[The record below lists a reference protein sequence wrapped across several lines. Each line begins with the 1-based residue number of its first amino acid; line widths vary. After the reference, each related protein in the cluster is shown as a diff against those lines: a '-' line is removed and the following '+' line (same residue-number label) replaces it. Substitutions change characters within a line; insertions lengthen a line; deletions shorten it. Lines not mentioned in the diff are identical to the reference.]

1 MLVADAVCGY
11 VAPVDQTAAVDF
23 LRGRFGS
30 SARIT
35 VMRPGEWSAAYS
47 VRTAEAD
54 LVARFSAYDEDFE
67 KDAYAA
73 RYSSVA
79 LPIPPIIE
87 RGPAGDGYY
96 AVSARMPGAH
106 IDLLDEAGMR
116 RVLPSLFGALDAMR
130 TIDLPTA
137 SGFGGWRADGSTTH
151 PTWRAWLLGIATDP
165 ATRGAPGPRELLE
178 ASPAGVGPFDEGYAR
193 LVELAEHCPEERQLI
208 HDDLINYNVL
218 AEGDRISAVL
228 DWGSSKYGDFLY
240 DIAKLVFYQPWYPA
254 WRSIDFTVEAR
265 AHYEAIGLA
274 VPHLTERLTC
284 YCVHIGLADMA
295 YNAYRKRWERVT
307 ENARRIWEV
316 AGADDR
322 KAT

>member
-1 MLVADAVCGY
+1 
-11 VAPVDQTAAVDF
+11 
-23 LRGRFGS
+23 
-30 SARIT
+30 
-35 VMRPGEWSAAYS
+35 MRPGEWSAAYS
-47 VRTAEAD
+47 VRTADAD

-73 RYSSVA
+73 RYSSAA
-79 LPIPPIIE
+79 LPVPSIIE
-87 RGPAGDGYY
+87 WGTAGDGYY
-96 AVSARMPGAH
+96 AVSARMPGVH
-106 IDLLDEAGMR
+106 IDVLDEAGMR

-130 TIDLPTA
+130 AIDLSKA

-151 PTWRAWLLGIATDP
+151 PTWRAWLLGIATEP
-165 ATRGAPGPRELLE
+165 GTRGAPGPRELLE
-178 ASPAGVGPFDEGYAR
+178 ASPTGVGPFDEGYAR
-193 LVELAEHCPEERQLI
+193 LRELASQCPEERQLI

-218 AEGDRISAVL
+218 AEGDRVSAVL
-228 DWGSSKYGDFLY
+228 DWGSSKYGDSLY

-254 WRSIDFTVEAR
+254 WRNIDFTVEAR
-265 AHYEAIGLA
+265 AHYEEIGLA
-274 VPHLTERLTC
+274 VPHLTERLIC